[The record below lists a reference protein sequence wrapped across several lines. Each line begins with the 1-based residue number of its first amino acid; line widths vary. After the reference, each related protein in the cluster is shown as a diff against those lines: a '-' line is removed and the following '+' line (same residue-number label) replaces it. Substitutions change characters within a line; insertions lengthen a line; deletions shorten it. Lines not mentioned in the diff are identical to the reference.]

1 MLTGG
6 SMANRKKGQISA
18 ATLGLIL
25 CAGALATRAADYGS
39 ADSLSAAAPLYCYFR
54 DATHSRTADLV
65 ARVPLEGAPAQPA
78 GPSRGATACIRA
90 GAGLG
95 ARAAMSPSD
104 TLTRLQHA
112 FGTDP
117 RHEVP
122 VRNADALL
130 RANMRL
136 TLGEEWLG
144 FVYADMGA
152 VDSALRWQGLAGI
165 RTAHGVDL
173 IGGWRHV
180 TYHFTPGRGFDS
192 LEFDGPYLGAALA
205 W

>member
-1 MLTGG
+1 
-6 SMANRKKGQISA
+6 
-18 ATLGLIL
+18 
-25 CAGALATRAADYGS
+25 
-39 ADSLSAAAPLYCYFR
+39 
-54 DATHSRTADLV
+54 
-65 ARVPLEGAPAQPA
+65 
-78 GPSRGATACIRA
+78 
-90 GAGLG
+90 
-95 ARAAMSPSD
+95 MSPSD
-104 TLTRLQHA
+104 ILTRLQHA

-117 RHEVP
+117 RHEVL

-136 TLGEEWLG
+136 SLGEEWLG

-165 RTAHGVDL
+165 RTGHGVDL